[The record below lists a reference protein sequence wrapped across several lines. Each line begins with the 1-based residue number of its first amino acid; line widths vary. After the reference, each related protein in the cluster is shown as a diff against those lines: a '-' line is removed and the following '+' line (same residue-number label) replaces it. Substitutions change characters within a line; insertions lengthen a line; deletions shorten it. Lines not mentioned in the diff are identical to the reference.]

1 MNDAIEQ
8 NFELG
13 TARRGSLYRSDV
25 NHNGVLNAIPLA
37 NYDLHY
43 PTDIF
48 LFINSVFANRVFINL
63 RFVELAAFRQLHF
76 ETPATRT
83 RTLFPSAK

>member
-8 NFELG
+8 NFEPG

-25 NHNGVLNAIPLA
+25 NHNGALNAIPLA
-37 NYDLHY
+37 NYDLRY
-43 PTDIF
+43 PTDLF
-48 LFINSVFANRVFINL
+48 LFINSVFTNRVIVNL
-63 RFVELAAFRQLHF
+63 RFVELAAFRRLHF

-83 RTLFPSAK
+83 RTVTVNTS